1 MSSSRGLLRAV
12 NKKRIFDFYSW
23 LVVIAGMV
31 VLAYCASN
39 VSASLLDTKFILLA
53 LLTVFLSARIAINIP
68 KDGGHLT
75 ISDTFIFLVML
86 MYGVEAAVLVAT
98 AEGVYSSLPYKEM
111 RRTVVVNGSMMA
123 ISTFLSATALR
134 KFLSA
139 TALGLANTPIT
150 KLPATE
156 NLGVFVAAV
165 CVMAVVQ
172 YVVNSGLAAVYT
184 ALRSGRSVGYTWSTY
199 YLWSSITYLAGG
211 SAAGIISRLV
221 VRFGFY
227 YVLLA
232 TPIIFIVYLTYKTYL
247 KNIEASAEQAEQAER
262 ERIREQYTQMEKLSA
277 LGELASGV
285 AHNFNNT
292 LTGILARAQLL
303 QETQDRDEMRRGL
316 RIIIQ
321 TAEDGAKTVKRIQ
334 DFARQRRDQDFV
346 SIDVDQLMLEVA
358 EITRPRWKD
367 AAEAKNVH
375 IRLVRQIGSNAAIMG
390 DAGELREVLVNMVFN
405 AVDAMP
411 EGGTLTLSTQESGGA
426 VEICVSDTG
435 TGMTEDV
442 RSRIFDPFFTTK
454 GKGGMGL
461 GLSVSYGIIRRH
473 EGSVEVDSEVKRGT
487 TFRLRL
493 PKADG
498 TSVPAKAA
506 VPSKLHERAVGS
518 LRILVVDDEDYVREL
533 LYDILA
539 REGCDVALA
548 AEGPE
553 ALRIFDGRE
562 FDAVFTDVGL
572 PGMSGWELARAVRER
587 DEQVALAVITGWGDT
602 VSPEE
607 QSAAKADWVVPKPFT
622 IDRITDLVREISHR
636 KSERQDLYAVH
647 K

>member
-1 MSSSRGLLRAV
+1 MNSKVTREYYVRL
-12 NKKRIFDFYSW
+12 
-23 LVVIAGMV
+23 VIALGV
-31 VLAYCASN
+31 VALVLCL
-39 VSASLLDTKFILLA
+39 ASLSFAKLDAEFFLLA
-53 LLTVFLSARIAINIP
+53 VVTVFLSARVEIQIP
-68 KDGGHLT
+68 HSSGHIT
-75 ISDTFIFLVML
+75 VSDTFIFLTML
-86 MYGVEAAVLVAT
+86 LYGGGPATLVSA
-98 AEGVYSSLPYKEM
+98 AEGLYSSYRFGDKWK
-111 RRTVVVNGSMMA
+111 TVAFNGAQMA
-123 ISTFLSATALR
+123 ISTYVTAAVMRLAFHSVDDLPRSAD
-134 KFLSA
+134 
-139 TALGLANTPIT
+139 
-150 KLPATE
+150 
-156 NLGVFVAAV
+156 LGVFLAAI
-165 CVMAVVQ
+165 CVMALAQ
-172 YVVNSGLAAVYT
+172 YVTNSSLATFYMSLKRGMGL
-184 ALRSGRSVGYTWSTY
+184 GHTWSTY
-199 YLWSSITYLAGG
+199 YLWSSITHLAGA
-211 SAAGIISRLV
+211 SAAGLISRAV
-221 VRFGFY
+221 VRFGFF
-227 YVLLA
+227 YVLLT
-232 TPIIFIVYLTYKTYL
+232 TPIIFIIYLTYRTYL
-247 KNIEASAEQAEQAER
+247 KNVEASAEQAEQAER
-262 ERIREQYTQMEKLSA
+262 ERMREQYAQMEKLSA

-303 QETQDRDEMRRGL
+303 LDTNDRDEMRRGL

-346 SIDVDQLMLEVA
+346 PLDVDQLMLEVA

-435 TGMTEDV
+435 TGMSEEV

-473 EGSVEVDSEVKRGT
+473 EGSVEVESEVKKGT

-498 TSVPAKAA
+498 TVVPVKAA
-506 VPSKLHERAVGS
+506 VPAQLQERGYES

-533 LYDILA
+533 LHDILA
-539 REGCDVALA
+539 REGCEVALA
-548 AEGPE
+548 SEGPE
-553 ALRIFDGRE
+553 ALRLFDARE

-587 DEQVALAVITGWGDT
+587 DSEIALAVITGWGDT
-602 VSPEE
+602 ISPEE